1 MTDADCEAV
10 AEIRVR
16 GWQHAYAGLMPKPFL
31 DAMSVEKETVR
42 RRAYLTEPTPGVL
55 NLVAEDAGRVVG
67 WGCSGP
73 CRDEDVPAGTAEVYA
88 LYVRPDRIAT
98 GVGRA
103 LMNALTAAAEEAGH
117 ETLVLWVL
125 KENDRARRFY
135 TRSGLAPDG
144 AEEPYDAAGTP
155 VPEVRYARP
164 LTPPTPSGP
173 TGSSTPTGPPT
184 PTDSSTPTGSS
195 SPSGV

>member
-16 GWQHAYAGLMPKPFL
+16 GWQYAYAGLMPKPFL

-55 NLVAEDAGRVVG
+55 NLVAEHAGRVVG

-103 LMNALTAAAEEAGH
+103 LMDALTAAAGEAGH
-117 ETLVLWVL
+117 GALVLWVL

-144 AEEPYDAAGTP
+144 AEEPFDVAGTH
-155 VPEVRYARP
+155 VPEVRYTRH
-164 LTPPTPSGP
+164 LTPPSAPGPSDFP
-173 TGSSTPTGPPT
+173 GPP
-184 PTDSSTPTGSS
+184 GSS